1 MEMSTGTVYGVVL
14 VVKLFV
20 YNPSIEWCEIMN
32 QFDNLNVDAKVVYL
46 LSLSELVINK
56 ISKSE
61 GYEVAVVN

>member
-1 MEMSTGTVYGVVL
+1 MSTGTVYGVVL

>member
-1 MEMSTGTVYGVVL
+1 MYGVVL